1 MQLITGTFK
10 QAFEKRDCP
19 AGLIFHSDRGTQL
32 YIQHFSKTIA
42 FESGNAVVLQPR
54 KADWQCSS
62 RIFFALLKR
71 EELYRRNYRSEREFR
86 ESAKSYIRFYN
97 AERPHRANRYKS
109 PEQFE
114 AEYSQ
119 SIDNLD
125 KLVQNW
131 FFFAVSHRLFTR
143 FNFCCPNGGIKAKRR
158 KAW

>member
-1 MQLITGTFK
+1 MTAEHSYTSNTFRK
-10 QAFEKRDCP
+10 LLLSNQV
-19 AGLIFHSDRGTQL
+19 TQS
-32 YIQHFSKTIA
+32 FSNPGKPID
-42 FESGNAVVLQPR
+42 NAV
-54 KADWQCSS
+54 AES
-62 RIFFALLKR
+62 FFALLKR

-125 KLVQNW
+125 KLVQN
-131 FFFAVSHRLFTR
+131 
-143 FNFCCPNGGIKAKRR
+143 
-158 KAW
+158 